1 MTELPIATQLD
12 RFLLESSVWSR
23 RLTLKPGLQ
32 TQDFFLRCSVATGD
46 DVELAEVAP
55 KGCAL
60 C

>member
-23 RLTLKPGLQ
+23 RLALKPGLQ
-32 TQDFFLRCSVATGD
+32 TRDFFLRGSVATAAD
-46 DVELAEVAP
+46 RELAEVAP